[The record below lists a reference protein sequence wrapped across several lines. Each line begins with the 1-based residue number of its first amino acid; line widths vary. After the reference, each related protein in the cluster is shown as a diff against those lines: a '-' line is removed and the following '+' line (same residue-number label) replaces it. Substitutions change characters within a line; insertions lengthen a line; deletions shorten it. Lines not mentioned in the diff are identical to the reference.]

1 MYKRQI
7 PALTAEKNVKVF
19 TKFGVYSE
27 VELHAR
33 QEINYEN
40 YSKIINIE
48 ALTTSDMAKTEI
60 LPAVMKFAKDV
71 CDMAA
76 SKKAV
81 GVEPTVE
88 VAMANKVNTLTIS
101 LNEKIDALNAAIVKA
116 QGVSDYAE
124 QAKVY
129 CEEVFVAMQSLRAVA
144 DELETIVG
152 EDYWPFPTYD
162 ELLFNV

>member
-1 MYKRQI
+1 M
-7 PALTAEKNVKVF
+7 
-19 TKFGVYSE
+19 
-27 VELHAR
+27 
-33 QEINYEN
+33 
-40 YSKIINIE
+40 
-48 ALTTSDMAKTEI
+48 
-60 LPAVMKFAKDV
+60 
-71 CDMAA
+71 
-76 SKKAV
+76 KAV